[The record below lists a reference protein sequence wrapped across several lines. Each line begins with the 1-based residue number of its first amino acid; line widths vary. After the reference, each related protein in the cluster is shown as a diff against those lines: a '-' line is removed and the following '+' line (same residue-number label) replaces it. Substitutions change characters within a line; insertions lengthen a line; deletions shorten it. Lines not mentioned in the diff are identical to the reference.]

1 LQIRAGVLPFGA
13 SGVEEFMVKPPKEIL
28 LEQERFELRPK
39 SGGDLLSYEVWGYQE
54 KGRTVVTRYNLAY
67 INHSICHVDNGR
79 VLGFD
84 EIPARVAG
92 NCQGNTRKE
101 IMSKVVI
108 RTDDLDG
115 FFARAKDA
123 ARRAGQAQEFEE
135 KVTLSFEDPQRMFT
149 VLSETR
155 RRLMSEVMR
164 EPKTIKEL
172 TTRLHRNRSAV
183 TKDVGMLEK
192 MGLIVSSRQSNPGH
206 GFQKV
211 VQSIAPKIE
220 MVATLG

>member
-1 LQIRAGVLPFGA
+1 
-13 SGVEEFMVKPPKEIL
+13 
-28 LEQERFELRPK
+28 
-39 SGGDLLSYEVWGYQE
+39 
-54 KGRTVVTRYNLAY
+54 
-67 INHSICHVDNGR
+67 
-79 VLGFD
+79 
-84 EIPARVAG
+84 
-92 NCQGNTRKE
+92 
-101 IMSKVVI
+101 MSKVVI

-123 ARRAGQAQEFEE
+123 ARRADQGQEFEE
-135 KVTLSFEDPQRMFT
+135 KVTLSFDDPQRMFT

-172 TTRLHRNRSAV
+172 TSRLHRNRSSV

-192 MGLIVSSRQSNPGH
+192 MGLIVSSRQPNPGH
-206 GFQKV
+206 GFQKL

-220 MVATLG
+220 MVATLE

>member
-1 LQIRAGVLPFGA
+1 
-13 SGVEEFMVKPPKEIL
+13 
-28 LEQERFELRPK
+28 
-39 SGGDLLSYEVWGYQE
+39 
-54 KGRTVVTRYNLAY
+54 
-67 INHSICHVDNGR
+67 
-79 VLGFD
+79 
-84 EIPARVAG
+84 
-92 NCQGNTRKE
+92 
-101 IMSKVVI
+101 MSKVVI
-108 RTDDLDG
+108 RTDNPDG

-123 ARRAGQAQEFEE
+123 TRKADLAQPFED

-172 TTRLHRNRSAV
+172 TNRLHRNRSSI
-183 TKDVGMLEK
+183 TRDIGILEK

-211 VQSIAPKIE
+211 IKAIAPKIE
-220 MVATLG
+220 MVTTLG